1 MGSLHDAYELGGVAG
16 HGRTTLV
23 RLGVR
28 RGDCSPVA
36 LKQLRLEHARDPER
50 RGRFV
55 QQARRACMLHH
66 EHIEAVLDVVEGRDG
81 PVAVAEWIDG
91 RSLQRLALARRRKD
105 EPWPVQEVALVARCL
120 LEALRHAHHQPTAF
134 DTQGM
139 LHGGLWPGNVLVDV
153 DGHVK
158 IVDFGMASV
167 WQEGREPWQDLEA
180 MRYLSAEHVRH
191 GATASSDLY
200 AVGAIVHELLT
211 GRRFRDECET
221 EADMR
226 AMMDRPAP
234 PERARDDTPPALE
247 RLRRRL
253 LDPVPNPRLTLE
265 QVLDVCATLP
275 LGQAREGLGALVQ
288 ETLRTDSSASDP
300 DPEPTPPRGIPLAA
314 MAEAEAREQMAK
326 ARSLS

>member
-1 MGSLHDAYELGGVAG
+1 
-16 HGRTTLV
+16 
-23 RLGVR
+23 
-28 RGDCSPVA
+28 
-36 LKQLRLEHARDPER
+36 
-50 RGRFV
+50 
-55 QQARRACMLHH
+55 
-66 EHIEAVLDVVEGRDG
+66 
-81 PVAVAEWIDG
+81 
-91 RSLQRLALARRRKD
+91 
-105 EPWPVQEVALVARCL
+105 
-120 LEALRHAHHQPTAF
+120 
-134 DTQGM
+134 
-139 LHGGLWPGNVLVDV
+139 
-153 DGHVK
+153 
-158 IVDFGMASV
+158 
-167 WQEGREPWQDLEA
+167 
-180 MRYLSAEHVRH
+180 
-191 GATASSDLY
+191 ATASSDLY

-326 ARSLS
+326 ARS